1 MIIIYILGGIIAI
14 FLMYILFLFVC
25 SLFVRTDRQ
34 YTEDSRFYRHL
45 LYGAT
50 GFAMWF
56 LRVKMHVTGME
67 KIPVDVKPLFVG
79 NHLSNYDPLIEWHVF
94 KKWDVIA
101 LTHIIQ
107 LNIKSLYWHE
117 FKKWDVAF
125 VSKPENFKIPIFGRI
140 IRRCCFMPIDRSDP
154 GKALST
160 IKTATEI
167 LQKGDM
173 AVGVYPEGTRNRQGG
188 LLPFHTGVFRIAQ
201 KAHAPIVVMAIHGTE
216 NIYRNVLRR
225 RSDVYI
231 DVVDVIPADEVKA
244 MKKNEISD
252 RVRLVL
258 EKDEKGKNYGKEV
271 HFI

>member
-94 KKWDVIA
+94 KKWDV
-101 LTHIIQ
+101 
-107 LNIKSLYWHE
+107 
-117 FKKWDVAF
+117 AF

-173 AVGVYPEGTRNRQGG
+173 AVDR
-188 LLPFHTGVFRIAQ
+188 
-201 KAHAPIVVMAIHGTE
+201 KSVV
-216 NIYRNVLRR
+216 
-225 RSDVYI
+225 
-231 DVVDVIPADEVKA
+231 
-244 MKKNEISD
+244 
-252 RVRLVL
+252 
-258 EKDEKGKNYGKEV
+258 
-271 HFI
+271 

>member
-1 MIIIYILGGIIAI
+1 MILEKGGIKSDN
-14 FLMYILFLFVC
+14 YIYTWRNHSHISDVHTFFLFVC

-50 GFAMWF
+50 GFC
-56 LRVKMHVTGME
+56 HVVSKSENACDWHGEDSSGCQTT
-67 KIPVDVKPLFVG
+67 LCG
-79 NHLSNYDPLIEWHVF
+79 NHLSNYDPLIEWQV
-94 KKWDVIA
+94 
-101 LTHIIQ
+101 
-107 LNIKSLYWHE
+107 

-125 VSKPENFKIPIFGRI
+125 ISKPENFKIPIFGRI

-231 DVVDVIPADEVKA
+231 DAVDVIPADEVKA

>member
-45 LYGAT
+45 LYGVT

-79 NHLSNYDPLIEWHVF
+79 NHLSNYDPLIEWQV
-94 KKWDVIA
+94 
-101 LTHIIQ
+101 
-107 LNIKSLYWHE
+107 

-125 VSKPENFKIPIFGRI
+125 ISKPENFKIPIFGRI

-154 GKALST
+154 GNALST
-160 IKTATEI
+160 FKTAT
-167 LQKGDM
+167 
-173 AVGVYPEGTRNRQGG
+173 
-188 LLPFHTGVFRIAQ
+188 
-201 KAHAPIVVMAIHGTE
+201 
-216 NIYRNVLRR
+216 
-225 RSDVYI
+225 
-231 DVVDVIPADEVKA
+231 
-244 MKKNEISD
+244 
-252 RVRLVL
+252 
-258 EKDEKGKNYGKEV
+258 
-271 HFI
+271 

>member
-1 MIIIYILGGIIAI
+1 M
-14 FLMYILFLFVC
+14 
-25 SLFVRTDRQ
+25 
-34 YTEDSRFYRHL
+34 
-45 LYGAT
+45 
-50 GFAMWF
+50 
-56 LRVKMHVTGME
+56 
-67 KIPVDVKPLFVG
+67 
-79 NHLSNYDPLIEWHVF
+79 
-94 KKWDVIA
+94 
-101 LTHIIQ
+101 
-107 LNIKSLYWHE
+107 
-117 FKKWDVAF
+117 AF
-125 VSKPENFKIPIFGRI
+125 ISKPENFKIPIFGRI

-160 IKTATEI
+160 IKTATEV

-173 AVGVYPEGTRNRQGG
+173 AVGVYPEGTRNRQGR

>member
-79 NHLSNYDPLIEWHVF
+79 NHLSNYDPLIEWHV
-94 KKWDVIA
+94 
-101 LTHIIQ
+101 
-107 LNIKSLYWHE
+107 

-216 NIYRNVLRR
+216 NIY
-225 RSDVYI
+225 I

>member
-1 MIIIYILGGIIAI
+1 
-14 FLMYILFLFVC
+14 
-25 SLFVRTDRQ
+25 
-34 YTEDSRFYRHL
+34 
-45 LYGAT
+45 
-50 GFAMWF
+50 
-56 LRVKMHVTGME
+56 
-67 KIPVDVKPLFVG
+67 
-79 NHLSNYDPLIEWHVF
+79 
-94 KKWDVIA
+94 
-101 LTHIIQ
+101 
-107 LNIKSLYWHE
+107 
-117 FKKWDVAF
+117 
-125 VSKPENFKIPIFGRI
+125 
-140 IRRCCFMPIDRSDP
+140 MPIDRSDP

-252 RVRLVL
+252 RARLVL

>member
-1 MIIIYILGGIIAI
+1 M
-14 FLMYILFLFVC
+14 
-25 SLFVRTDRQ
+25 
-34 YTEDSRFYRHL
+34 
-45 LYGAT
+45 
-50 GFAMWF
+50 
-56 LRVKMHVTGME
+56 
-67 KIPVDVKPLFVG
+67 
-79 NHLSNYDPLIEWHVF
+79 
-94 KKWDVIA
+94 
-101 LTHIIQ
+101 
-107 LNIKSLYWHE
+107 LNIKLLFRVDEIGVIVVEERFAALRSLCTGCFE
-117 FKKWDVAF
+117 LGLLLFQLIFKKWDVAF

-244 MKKNEISD
+244 VQDETTQIAAVNTYKNTEDDENEID
-252 RVRLVL
+252 LLDMGMALL
-258 EKDEKGKNYGKEV
+258 EKLPYIILCFLIGAVLFNAFAYFLIKPTYQSTAKLYVVSASDDSK
-271 HFI
+271 

>member
-1 MIIIYILGGIIAI
+1 MGKIILWILAALLG
-14 FLMYILFLFVC
+14 LCLLYILFLAVC
-25 SLFVRTDRQ
+25 ALLVDTKKE
-34 YTEDSRFYRHL
+34 YEHDSPFYRRL

-50 GFAMWF
+50 ACCIR
-56 LRVKMHVTGME
+56 LLHIHIHVDGME
-67 KIPVDVKPLFVG
+67 KLPKDGRFLLVC
-79 NHLSNYDPLIEWHVF
+79 NHRSNFDPI
-94 KKWDVIA
+94 
-101 LTHIIQ
+101 LTWQ
-107 LNIKSLYWHE
+107 VMKERNL
-117 FKKWDVAF
+117 AF
-125 VSKPENFKIPIFGRI
+125 VSKAENFEIPIFGRL

-231 DVVDVIPADEVKA
+231 DAVDVIPADEVKA

>member
-1 MIIIYILGGIIAI
+1 MILLYILGGIVAI
-14 FLMYILFLFVC
+14 FLIYILFLWIC
-25 SLFVRTDRQ
+25 SILVRPDRQ

-56 LRVKMHVTGME
+56 LRVKMHVTGIEKIE
-67 KIPVDVKPLFVG
+67 KIPADVKPLFVG
-79 NHLSNYDPLIEWHVF
+79 NHLSNYDPLIEWQV
-94 KKWDVIA
+94 
-101 LTHIIQ
+101 
-107 LNIKSLYWHE
+107 

-125 VSKPENFKIPIFGRI
+125 ISKPENFKIPIFGRI

-201 KAHAPIVVMAIHGTE
+201 KAHAPIVVVAIHGTE
-216 NIYRNVLRR
+216 NIYKNVLRR

-231 DVVDVIPADEVKA
+231 DVVDVIPVDDVRSL
-244 MKKNEISD
+244 KKNEISD
-252 RVRLVL
+252 RVRHVL
-258 EKDEKGKNYGKEV
+258 EEAAKKR
-271 HFI
+271 